1 MLEGMEISDMPFQK
15 ELIQAKLIQEILCKD
30 VILLP
35 RFASNL
41 LNNMFNVN
49 LSKGSLAD
57 GLAALIDGDKYIE
70 FKSAIG
76 RKIIIRLNEAND
88 SADIGFIS
96 IDFLD
101 RNVKRRILSK
111 HSQLKLS
118 EGFKGYILSLA
129 DGKLYIATEKN
140 KELKLELLAG
150 APERISGSVDLIS
163 TLQTYPLESD
173 IVNSPTLK

>member
-1 MLEGMEISDMPFQK
+1 MEGVLMLEGMEISDMPFQK

-49 LSKGSLAD
+49 LSKGLLVD
-57 GLAALIDGDKYIE
+57 GNEYIE
-70 FKSAIG
+70 FKSAID
-76 RKIIIRLNEAND
+76 RKIIRRLNEGND

-118 EGFKGYILSLA
+118 EGFKGYILVLQMVNCILLQKKTRSSNLNSSLEPQNVSRA
-129 DGKLYIATEKN
+129 VWT
-140 KELKLELLAG
+140 
-150 APERISGSVDLIS
+150 
-163 TLQTYPLESD
+163 
-173 IVNSPTLK
+173 